1 MTAAWQNDGRFLRA
15 VAHVL
20 EHEGGFVDHPADPGG
35 ATNWGV
41 SMRFLRGLGDAD
53 GDGWL
58 DGDLDHDGDVD
69 GDDIRAMTVDQA
81 RGIYWSQWWD
91 RHDIGRFDLPVAVK
105 LFDLSVNMGHG
116 QASKILQRA
125 VAAAEGPRL
134 ADDGKIGPRTT
145 QAVASCDA
153 RLVRVAMRS
162 EAAGFY
168 RGLVTARAGRAVFL
182 AGWLN
187 RAYW

>member
-1 MTAAWQNDGRFLRA
+1 MTAAWHADGRFMAA

-20 EHEGGFVDHPADPGG
+20 AHEGGFVDHKADPGG

-41 SMRFLRGLGDAD
+41 SLRFLRRLGDSD

-58 DGDLDHDGDVD
+58 DGDIDHDGDVD
-69 GDDIRAMTVDQA
+69 SDDIRAMTEDQA

-91 RHDIGRFDLPVAVK
+91 RYDYGRFDLEVGVK
-105 LFDLSVNMGHG
+105 LFDLSVNMGHF
-116 QASKILQRA
+116 QAAKLLQRG

-134 ADDGKIGPRTT
+134 ADDGKVGPRTI

-153 RLVRVAMRS
+153 HLLRVAMRS

-168 RGLVTARAGRAVFL
+168 RGLVTANADRAVFL